1 MFVPMA
7 VSEFVA
13 WSIISLF
20 ALHLHS
26 VYSFEPS
33 VLSLMYST
41 LALVELALA
50 LSRSGL
56 VWIVI

>member
-1 MFVPMA
+1 MFVTMA

-41 LALVELALA
+41 LALIQLA
-50 LSRSGL
+50 LSRSGS
-56 VWIVI
+56 VWIEI